1 MTAREGEY
9 LTHYE
14 EKRRYPRAT
23 VIDLYV
29 RWGTTPECEHD
40 GDQVTSLSL
49 GGCFLVTER
58 EAESGETVFI
68 RLWEAST
75 PGGLYQGVVR
85 YQLQLSDP
93 LPPIGLGV
101 EFVEVGEED
110 SERLQGVMEYYS
122 RPAEP

>member
-1 MTAREGEY
+1 

-14 EKRRYPRAT
+14 EKRRHPRAA
-23 VIDLYV
+23 VINLYV
-29 RWGTTPECEHD
+29 RWGLTRECEYD

-58 EAESGETVFI
+58 RAESGETVFI
-68 RLWEAST
+68 RLWEAQQ
-75 PGGLYQGVVR
+75 PGGLYEGVVR

-101 EFVEVGEED
+101 EFVRMDEED
-110 SERLQGVMEYYS
+110 REKLRGVMEYYS
-122 RPAEP
+122 KPASPSSP